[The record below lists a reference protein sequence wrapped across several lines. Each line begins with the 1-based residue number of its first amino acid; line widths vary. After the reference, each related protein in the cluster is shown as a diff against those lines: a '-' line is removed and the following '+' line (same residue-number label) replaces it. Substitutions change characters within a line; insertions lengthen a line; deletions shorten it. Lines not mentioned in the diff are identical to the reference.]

1 MWPLPL
7 EIVSKSCSSL
17 ASYFSHQAFFC
28 LLPSF
33 LFTKDPQFQ
42 LDEDKPALQI
52 YLLEPSLTRYQ
63 VFREI
68 TWKGT
73 VIFFSLV
80 PLPPKVMKKLFRK
93 DFFRQKF
100 FFSLFENSN
109 FQAKRLLYICLC
121 FWENP
126 RNRVSNL
133 VGPVSQ
139 SYPVSQ
145 PWVRDCFVWM
155 SLNLFSVSP
164 DSISV
169 SFFLFLGSRLLCLRL
184 LCVNESQSFCLLTR
198 QRKTPFRGSDDLAFS
213 TPLQCTDVKTHNW
226 YVKFGNLRLKRDSL

>member
-1 MWPLPL
+1 
-7 EIVSKSCSSL
+7 
-17 ASYFSHQAFFC
+17 
-28 LLPSF
+28 
-33 LFTKDPQFQ
+33 
-42 LDEDKPALQI
+42 
-52 YLLEPSLTRYQ
+52 
-63 VFREI
+63 
-68 TWKGT
+68 
-73 VIFFSLV
+73 
-80 PLPPKVMKKLFRK
+80 MKKLFRK

-109 FQAKRLLYICLC
+109 FQAKQLIYICLC
-121 FWENP
+121 LWENP

-184 LCVNESQSFCLLTR
+184 LCVNESQSFALPPDKEKHHLGDLTIS
-198 QRKTPFRGSDDLAFS
+198 PFQHHCSALMLRHTIYAWNSAIWACKDILFLKENHQPSTKILALILTFDVITFWSVTVGDDDCS
-213 TPLQCTDVKTHNW
+213 CSWSELQWWCWWQWWRCINDENGDYGDNASSWQCIMMTM
-226 YVKFGNLRLKRDSL
+226 L